1 MGVGCWF
8 DAVGW
13 DGMGGVGEEGRGCVL
28 YGLGSGAMG

>member
-13 DGMGGVGEEGRGCVL
+13 DGWKGVGWGGLVRRGGGCV
-28 YGLGSGAMG
+28 G